1 MASDYDLK
9 TNVKAYERWA
19 PFYDKVYTNLLS
31 VPRRLSV
38 EAAVACGPEIL
49 EVGLGTGLSLP
60 DYPAGVTVSGVDL
73 SPHMLAKAQEKI
85 DLHRLTCVRGLA
97 VMDAC
102 NLGFG
107 DAVFDAVSAQFV
119 ITLVPDPEKAMD
131 EFARVLKP
139 GGEIIVANH
148 IGAESGPMAWFE
160 TLAEPFAKRLGW
172 RPNFPLQRIR
182 DWASTRGFEVISA
195 QKVGPIGYFMVIRLK
210 RRAH

>member
-1 MASDYDLK
+1 LASDYDLK

-85 DLHRLTCVRGLA
+85 DLHRLACVRGLA
-97 VMDAC
+97 AAQLSAPAHPRLGLDAGFRGD
-102 NLGFG
+102 LGAEGRTDRLFHG
-107 DAVFDAVSAQFV
+107 DPAQA
-119 ITLVPDPEKAMD
+119 PRA
-131 EFARVLKP
+131 LKP
-139 GGEIIVANH
+139 FALALDFAGLNALIPRVFATGSPVPAPWRGSSGG
-148 IGAESGPMAWFE
+148 
-160 TLAEPFAKRLGW
+160 
-172 RPNFPLQRIR
+172 
-182 DWASTRGFEVISA
+182 
-195 QKVGPIGYFMVIRLK
+195 
-210 RRAH
+210 